1 MTQGAKGR
9 GDNAPPKLSEFL
21 NSLRLDYE
29 RTGNPVFVWK
39 ALIAVD
45 GLWGMERAK
54 AKAVAPDLPLPP
66 VTLPDW
72 CWRYLVHKARLIEIF
87 SMLDGGWEE
96 TRNEIFAEFEP
107 LAKSGNEGAEW
118 VLDALE
124 KLDRAMPKV
133 ELKAMEITRKLPQI
147 LGFVDGAH
155 SNAFLDYWRDERKK
169 AVARAWGEAQREGK
183 TPKEIL
189 AAVYEK
195 TGIIDDP
202 TIRRYVKEAKG
213 KALPRRRSKK
223 PKAPKAKK
231 D

>member
-1 MTQGAKGR
+1 MTKGAKGR
-9 GDNAPPKLSEFL
+9 GDAAPPKLSEFL

-72 CWRYLVHKARLIEIF
+72 CWRHLVHKARLIEIF

-96 TRNEIFAEFEP
+96 TKNETLAEFEP
-107 LAKSGNEGAEW
+107 LVKSGNEGAEFF
-118 VLDALE
+118 LE
-124 KLDRAMPKV
+124 AVEILDRALPKV

-169 AVARAWGEAQREGK
+169 SVARAWGEAERKGMGA
-183 TPKEIL
+183 KEIL
-189 AAVYEK
+189 AAVSEM
-195 TGIIDDP
+195 TGIFDEP
-202 TIRRYVKEAKG
+202 TIRRYVKEAQG

>member
-1 MTQGAKGR
+1 
-9 GDNAPPKLSEFL
+9 
-21 NSLRLDYE
+21 
-29 RTGNPVFVWK
+29 
-39 ALIAVD
+39 
-45 GLWGMERAK
+45 MERAK

-87 SMLDGGWEE
+87 SMLDGRWEE

-189 AAVYEK
+189 AAVSEK